1 MDSLERLKER
11 LNALR
16 PLDSGQVAR
25 LFPHWRA
32 EDALYVYTTNAVEG
46 STLSLG
52 ETVAVLEHGVTIG
65 GKPIADHLDAING
78 QKAYAL
84 MLDLA
89 ERRVAVGLE
98 TILGLHRAVVGD
110 APYAGALRDGPV
122 YIRGSLHVPPN
133 YVKVPR
139 LVDDMLAAYVTG
151 LAAGEHP
158 VWLAAKLHFELL
170 TIHPFKDGNGRT
182 ARLLQNLVL
191 IREGYAPVLIGP
203 EEKPRYFD
211 VLQSAQVAVPGTG
224 DPSAFIEYIANLETA
239 SLRRYLDALEI
250 VHGP

>member
-1 MDSLERLKER
+1 MDSSRKLKD
-11 LNALR
+11 LLDALR
-16 PLDSGQVAR
+16 PLSSGQITR
-25 LFPHWRA
+25 LFAHWRA

-65 GKPIADHLDAING
+65 GKSIADHLDAING

-89 ERRVAVGLE
+89 QRRAKITVDV
-98 TILGLHRAVVGD
+98 ILDLHRSVVGD
-110 APYAGALRDGPV
+110 ATYAGTLRDEAV

-133 YVKVPR
+133 YVKVPHLMDEMIAEYTKGFR
-139 LVDDMLAAYVTG
+139 V
-151 LAAGEHP
+151 GEHP
-158 VWLAAKLHFELL
+158 VACAAKLHFRLL

-182 ARLLQNLVL
+182 ARLLQNLAL
-191 IREGYAPVLIGP
+191 IRDGYVPVLIGP

-211 VLQSAQVAVPGTG
+211 VLQKAQIAVPGVG
-224 DPSAFIEYIANLETA
+224 DPTAFIEYIAVLEAT
-239 SLRRYLDALEI
+239 SLQRYLSSLEI
-250 VHGP
+250 AHGS